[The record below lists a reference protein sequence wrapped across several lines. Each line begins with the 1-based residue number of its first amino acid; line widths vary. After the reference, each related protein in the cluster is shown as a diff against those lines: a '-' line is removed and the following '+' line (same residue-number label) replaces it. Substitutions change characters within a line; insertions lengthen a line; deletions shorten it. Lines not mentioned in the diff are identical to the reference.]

1 MATDFT
7 KFETFFKVYP
17 YHEGQVYPFVE
28 ENLPILE
35 QTFKYILKEDGVTY
49 NSYSI
54 SGSRFVLDVTTN
66 EGDITK
72 IELDNTIFPVSG
84 SEGVFIRYK

>member
-7 KFETFFKVYP
+7 HFEDFFKSFP

-35 QTFKYILKEDGVTY
+35 QTFKYKLLEDGITY

-54 SGSRFVLDVTTN
+54 SGSVFVLNVTTN

-84 SEGVFIRYK
+84 SEGVFITYK